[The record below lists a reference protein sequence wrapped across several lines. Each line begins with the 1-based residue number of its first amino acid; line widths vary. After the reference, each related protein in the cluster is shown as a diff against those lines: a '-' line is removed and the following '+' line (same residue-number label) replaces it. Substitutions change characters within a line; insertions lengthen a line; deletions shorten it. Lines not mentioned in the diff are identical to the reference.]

1 MAKKKSLY
9 IKGTF
14 FTNKALLSFDDDV
27 VFKLGIDML
36 TLEDFFHDTH
46 LRSNLLNEGQ
56 DDTNQV
62 KSEFCLKMSTDQFCK
77 IRHISQTVYWI
88 ELKFY
93 KEMLDTINY
102 IMV

>member
-14 FTNKALLSFDDDV
+14 FINKALLSFDDDV

-46 LRSNLLNEGQ
+46 LRSNLLNEG
-56 DDTNQV
+56 
-62 KSEFCLKMSTDQFCK
+62 
-77 IRHISQTVYWI
+77 
-88 ELKFY
+88 
-93 KEMLDTINY
+93 
-102 IMV
+102 